1 MPAKPS
7 RSARNSLQVLDATQ
21 AGVTYPVV
29 IGHDAAASVGRLA
42 EGYDRVALVS
52 CARVLSTAYGKRV
65 QSQLRRQVDLALVL
79 PLPDGER
86 GKTLA
91 QIERAAGKLLAAGAT
106 RKTLVVA
113 VGGGAV
119 TDAAGFLA
127 ASFMRGIHWIAVPT
141 TLLSMVDA
149 ALGGKTG
156 VNLPAAK
163 NMIGAFH
170 FPRAVLSDPASLA
183 SLSRRELRSG
193 FGEVLKHACLRPA
206 LLEAAAK
213 AAAAGVPDA
222 RTVADSVRVKLEVTA
237 ADPFEKGERKL
248 LNLGHTFGHG
258 VEAAGRFTRYKHGEA
273 VAVGVAFAFRLA
285 RRMGRIGDQA
295 VERVESA
302 LRAAG
307 LPIRFP
313 AALAL
318 QAATLMAT
326 DKKRT
331 AGGLLWVLPR
341 AVGDIWKVEWDV
353 AADPGALRET
363 IREIGE
369 GRR

>member
-1 MPAKPS
+1 
-7 RSARNSLQVLDATQ
+7 
-21 AGVTYPVV
+21 
-29 IGHDAAASVGRLA
+29 
-42 EGYDRVALVS
+42 
-52 CARVLSTAYGKRV
+52 
-65 QSQLRRQVDLALVL
+65 
-79 PLPDGER
+79 
-86 GKTLA
+86 
-91 QIERAAGKLLAAGAT
+91 
-106 RKTLVVA
+106 
-113 VGGGAV
+113 
-119 TDAAGFLA
+119 
-127 ASFMRGIHWIAVPT
+127 
-141 TLLSMVDA
+141 
-149 ALGGKTG
+149 
-156 VNLPAAK
+156 
-163 NMIGAFH
+163 
-170 FPRAVLSDPASLA
+170 
-183 SLSRRELRSG
+183 
-193 FGEVLKHACLRPA
+193 
-206 LLEAAAK
+206 
-213 AAAAGVPDA
+213 
-222 RTVADSVRVKLEVTA
+222 
-237 ADPFEKGERKL
+237 
-248 LNLGHTFGHG
+248 

-307 LPIRFP
+307 LPVRVP

-341 AVGDIWKVEWDV
+341 AAGDIWKVEWDV